1 MNCNLERLTHETEI
15 TRVTLPHPIATHDG
29 TITKFVDVEHPVDTQ
44 IIRVEQVE
52 DRLIFATMHSNN
64 TK

>member
-15 TRVTLPHPIATHDG
+15 TRVTLPHPIETPDG
-29 TITKFVDVEHPVDTQ
+29 TITKFVDVEHPADTQ

-52 DRLIFATMHSNN
+52 DRLIFTTTHS
-64 TK
+64 TGI